1 MRAYAARRLIQIPFV
16 VVVLS
21 VIVFTLTRVLP
32 GDAGTA
38 RCGAAGNFS
47 EECFE
52 VSRRELG
59 LDKPKVEQY
68 WLWLSDFVSG
78 DPGYSALLRKD
89 LDTELWGRL
98 ANTIQLGI
106 MSMVMAVILGVP
118 LGVVS
123 AIRARKVEDYV
134 SRFTAILG
142 LSVPNFWIAT
152 VVIIM
157 PATWWGINLAPEWVK
172 LNADPLG
179 HFRVLALPAA
189 ISALAAGA
197 YIARIVRSSMLD
209 MLHSDHVR
217 TARAKGLYE
226 RAVVMRH
233 VMRNSMLTL
242 FTILGLQFSAILA
255 GNVIMEQI
263 FAIPG
268 MGAFLLKG
276 ISARDFNLILS
287 VSTIFAIWFM
297 LITLVV
303 DLMYSWVD
311 PRIRY

>member
-1 MRAYAARRLIQIPFV
+1 MRAYTARRLIQIPFV
-16 VVVLS
+16 VILLS
-21 VIVFTLTRVLP
+21 IIVFTLTRVLP

-59 LDKPKVEQY
+59 LDKPKVQQY
-68 WLWLSDFVSG
+68 WIWLSDFVSG
-78 DPGYSALLRKD
+78 DPGYSASLRKD
-89 LDTELWGRL
+89 LSTELWGRL
-98 ANTIQLGI
+98 GNTIQLGL
-106 MSMVMAVILGVP
+106 MSMAMTIILGVP
-118 LGVVS
+118 LGALS
-123 AIRARKVEDYV
+123 AIRASKVEDYFA
-134 SRFTAILG
+134 RFFAILG

-152 VVIIM
+152 LVIIL
-157 PATWWGINLAPEWVK
+157 PATWWGANLAPEWIK
-172 LNADPLG
+172 LNDDPLG
-179 HFRVLALPAA
+179 HFRILALPAA
-189 ISALAAGA
+189 ISALAGGA
-197 YIARIVRSSMLD
+197 YVARIVRSSMLD
-209 MLHSDHVR
+209 VLHSDHVR

-226 RAVVMRH
+226 RAIMLRH

-242 FTILGLQFSAILA
+242 FTIIGLQFSAILA
-255 GNVIMEQI
+255 GNIIMEQV
-263 FAIPG
+263 FSIPG

-276 ISARDFNLILS
+276 VSARDFNLILS

-297 LITLVV
+297 IITLVV